1 MTPECHNALKSALDE
16 LKKAIAQSVGA
27 DSETF
32 DVIKQI
38 ESTISSI
45 ERKLNWVPVSTEAV
59 IAPATV

>member
-1 MTPECHNALKSALDE
+1 MTPECHNALQNALDE

-38 ESTISSI
+38 ELTISSI
-45 ERKLNWVPVSTEAV
+45 ERKLNWSPVATEA
-59 IAPATV
+59 IAPVAV